1 MSQELTVLVQNPRVG
16 SINQTNQP
24 KNRPT
29 IGKLFE
35 LNWLILHMLVQ
46 KYFSVQISPSL
57 KGQPSSISLLARKKS
72 FVMKLWLM
80 SLLEEKILI

>member
-16 SINQTNQP
+16 SINQPT
-24 KNRPT
+24 KNRPI

-57 KGQPSSISLLARKKS
+57 KGQPSSISLLDRKKS
-72 FVMKLWLM
+72 FVMKL
-80 SLLEEKILI
+80 